1 MFEAAE
7 IREWRGHDVVG
18 GDGHG
23 LSGGSDDCAVP
34 ARQVAVGEMISR
46 GLLPFSGPASPILA
60 PGPSTKKNS
69 GSCTVPPHSGLSC
82 QGPEQ
87 LNPHYPGRR
96 TGVHQRNQ
104 PAASIG
110 RGRDHGHI
118 TASVG
123 WQAAAHRPRTGPASS
138 RAPPRPSGVRPNPC
152 PAAQAQWA
160 CSWLQA
166 AIFVLLAAG
175 LTVMMVTEPTK
186 VFLMLS
192 TAVTVA
198 LVAAG
203 TGASTLWFL
212 SVLRWG

>member
-1 MFEAAE
+1 M
-7 IREWRGHDVVG
+7 
-18 GDGHG
+18 
-23 LSGGSDDCAVP
+23 
-34 ARQVAVGEMISR
+34 
-46 GLLPFSGPASPILA
+46 
-60 PGPSTKKNS
+60 
-69 GSCTVPPHSGLSC
+69 
-82 QGPEQ
+82 
-87 LNPHYPGRR
+87 
-96 TGVHQRNQ
+96 
-104 PAASIG
+104 
-110 RGRDHGHI
+110 
-118 TASVG
+118 
-123 WQAAAHRPRTGPASS
+123 
-138 RAPPRPSGVRPNPC
+138 RPNPC

-160 CSWLQA
+160 CCWLQA